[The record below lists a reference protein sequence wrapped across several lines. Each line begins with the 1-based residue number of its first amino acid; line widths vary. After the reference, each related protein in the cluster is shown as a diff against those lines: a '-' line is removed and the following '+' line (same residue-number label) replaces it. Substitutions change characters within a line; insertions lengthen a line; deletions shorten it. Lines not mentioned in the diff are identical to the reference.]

1 MSNRTTTGQAHR
13 VNALLKLI
21 LSLMIGLMMT
31 TLTSCAANGGA
42 SDTQVYSFIFDL
54 RQDDQHAVIL
64 DYWYGNSR
72 KDTPIR
78 APKQMTE
85 EGKTATIESTFGAM
99 VPRGTLYVKWRDT
112 ETQKVYEDTV
122 DLRQRLPKNI
132 EDHRIYL
139 MIKGA
144 QLYVYLISPGGI
156 KRPKNEIPNGP
167 SAYSH
172 LKIVTIYPFETKR

>member
-1 MSNRTTTGQAHR
+1 MSNRATTGQAHR

-21 LSLMIGLMMT
+21 FSLMVGLMT
-31 TLTSCAANGGA
+31 PALTSCAANAGA
-42 SDTQVYSFIFDL
+42 SDTQVYAFEFDL

-72 KDTPIR
+72 KDAWMH
-78 APKQMTE
+78 APEQVTVEGDYMTMD
-85 EGKTATIESTFGAM
+85 STWGAK

-144 QLYVYLISPGGI
+144 QLYVYLISPEGI